1 MKNFLLLFPK
11 LTGPLRSIYNYYL
24 GEPEI
29 FYIHNEIKSK
39 KYKYIFYD
47 IGANYGVYTFFFG
60 KKAEKI
66 YVFEPVKECIEYI
79 KAGYSKN
86 NINLVSKIASDT
98 NSVKQLRIPIIKKRK
113 IFGKASIVNSFNS
126 FEARDIESTTIND
139 YLYQEEQK
147 SNKLLN
153 IIKIDVEG
161 HENNVLNGALNVLRK
176 KNVLVII
183 EIEKRHNKEYLEV
196 FKIMFDLNFQVFF
209 LKDKKIERIS
219 SLIKIEEKMKYNN
232 NFIFKNY

>member
-11 LTGPLRSIYNYYL
+11 LTGPLRSIYNYYF
-24 GEPEI
+24 GESEI
-29 FYIHNEIKSK
+29 FFIHNEIKSK

-98 NSVKQLRIPIIKKRK
+98 NSVKQLRIPIINKRK
-113 IFGKASIVNSFNS
+113 IFGKASIVNKFDS
-126 FEARDIESTTIND
+126 FEARDIKSTTIND

-147 SNKLLN
+147 SNELLH

-161 HENNVLNGALNVLRK
+161 HENNVLSGALNVLRK

-196 FKIMFDLNFQVFF
+196 FKIMIDLNFKVFF
-209 LKDKKIERIS
+209 LKDKKIERID
-219 SLIKIEEKMKYNN
+219 SLSEVEEKMKHNN